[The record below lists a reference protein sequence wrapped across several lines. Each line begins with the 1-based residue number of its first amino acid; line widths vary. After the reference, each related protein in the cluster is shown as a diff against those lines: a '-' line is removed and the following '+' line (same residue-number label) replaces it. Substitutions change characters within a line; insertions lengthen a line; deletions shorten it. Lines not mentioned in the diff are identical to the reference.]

1 MLKLRILFIYCVASV
16 VVFQMS
22 RGHIVETKKH
32 CAKAAFSKHHVAAKD
47 VERFTPVALNEST
60 GAIVSAI

>member
-1 MLKLRILFIYCVASV
+1 
-16 VVFQMS
+16 MS
-22 RGHIVETKKH
+22 RGHIGETKKH